1 MKIFIPSYKR
11 AGKVK
16 TAELVPSAY
25 IACHAFEAIEKAGGC
40 GAYRLKS
47 KEIEQAE
54 IMKKRWGSLIKYD
67 FNRSMNPTVRIP
79 IKGI

>member
-1 MKIFIPSYKR
+1 MKEVS
-11 AGKVK
+11 AGYPRRYNANSHITTSNRYFCK
-16 TAELVPSAY
+16 ADY
-25 IACHAFEAIEKAGGC
+25 IEKAGGC